1 MQKRMLEY
9 KNSEGPQELTNNF
22 LTQKELIDDD
32 FMLLKYDDGFERVLI
47 FDRDAQPTEVIF
59 NDSSDSDDGI

>member
-1 MQKRMLEY
+1 MLDY

-32 FMLLKYDDGFERVLI
+32 FMLLKYHDDFERVLI
-47 FDRDAQPTEVIF
+47 FDRDTQSTDVIL
-59 NDSSDSDDGI
+59 NDSSDSDHGS